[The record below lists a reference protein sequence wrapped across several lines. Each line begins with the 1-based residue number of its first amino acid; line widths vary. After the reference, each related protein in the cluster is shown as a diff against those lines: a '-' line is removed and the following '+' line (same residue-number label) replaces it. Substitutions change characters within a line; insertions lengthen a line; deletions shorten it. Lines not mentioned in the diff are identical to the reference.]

1 MSQDVDALVRRVLR
15 HGIML
20 KDRLRLGETFDLRN
34 EQAVLK
40 RMLLT
45 EEQAAQL
52 PDYSSDAAN
61 APRDLGFAGTMTP
74 AERTPPFLGIRYAL
88 VCWLDEMFLIDSP
101 WDSQWNEFKLEQSLY
116 GSNDRAW
123 KFWEQA
129 KIAEKRPGR
138 SALRAFFFCVMLG
151 FRGDYRDD
159 IAFLGAW
166 TDAARRRL
174 ADENAAEWPMPP
186 DREVHTS
193 VPPLFGRDALRR
205 MVMSCG
211 TLLLILVPLVAF
223 FFVQYLDRNT
233 PGLSASQ
240 SAQKSGYG
248 RDAKDKK

>member
-1 MSQDVDALVRRVLR
+1 MQMTQDVDALVRRVLR

-20 KDRLRLGETFDLRN
+20 KERLRQGETFDLRS

-45 EEQAAQL
+45 EEQAQQL
-52 PDYSSDAAN
+52 PDYSSDTASVAQ
-61 APRDLGFAGTMTP
+61 RDQGFGSPTADHGGQ
-74 AERTPPFLGIRYAL
+74 FLGIRYAL

-101 WDSQWNEFKLEQSLY
+101 WDTQWNESKLEQALY

-151 FRGDYRDD
+151 FRGDFRDD
-159 IAFLGAW
+159 MAYLGAW
-166 TDAARRRL
+166 TDASRRRL
-174 ADENAAEWPMPP
+174 ADENPADWPMPP

-193 VPPLFGRDALRR
+193 VPPLYGRDALRR
-205 MVMSCG
+205 MVLTCG
-211 TLLLILVPLVAF
+211 TLLLILIPLVSF
-223 FFVQYLDRNT
+223 FFIQYLDQNT
-233 PGLSASQ
+233 PGASASQ
-240 SAQKSGYG
+240 SATKAGYG
-248 RDAKDKK
+248 RDAKK